1 MFRLFKQIYDSAD
14 VKVRN
19 LLKVIRNRPF
29 FDLSS
34 FPLHSPLSQPLSI
47 CLSDAFQH
55 RFCNA
60 SRLCRERRD
69 VAVNLFGFAR
79 NDLERHLQTAMGS
92 WASRGQQPQQCVPF
106 YVPCAGNKFLILLHS
121 SEESFFSALI

>member
-19 LLKVIRNRPF
+19 LLKVIRIVHF
-29 FDLSS
+29 LTSHLSLS
-34 FPLHSPLSQPLSI
+34 HSPLSQPLSISHLSLSLI

-69 VAVNLFGFAR
+69 VALNLFGFAR
-79 NDLERHLQTAMGS
+79 NNLERHLQTAMGS
-92 WASRGQQPQQCVPF
+92 WASRGQQ
-106 YVPCAGNKFLILLHS
+106 A
-121 SEESFFSALI
+121 

>member
-47 CLSDAFQH
+47 SSVFEMLFNIDFATLLVSVG
-55 RFCNA
+55 NA
-60 SRLCRERRD
+60 ETL
-69 VAVNLFGFAR
+69 
-79 NDLERHLQTAMGS
+79 
-92 WASRGQQPQQCVPF
+92 P
-106 YVPCAGNKFLILLHS
+106 
-121 SEESFFSALI
+121 